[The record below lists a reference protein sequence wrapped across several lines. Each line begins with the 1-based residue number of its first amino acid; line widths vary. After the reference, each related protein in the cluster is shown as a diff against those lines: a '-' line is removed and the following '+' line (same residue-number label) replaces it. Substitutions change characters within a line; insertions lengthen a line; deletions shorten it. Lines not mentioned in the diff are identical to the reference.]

1 MLSEASADAA
11 FGDEVGSSGVAA
23 LDAVL
28 GGLFWGDNVVWAEA
42 EPGAADPFYAAA
54 AAAYGTD
61 GLIHVR
67 LRDRERPHGEA
78 EVIDARP
85 GQADAQPAPL
95 LRAIAARCRA
105 GDRSLLLFDG
115 LDVMAERWG
124 AEVAEKFFATCCPQ
138 LLAIGAIA
146 YWTMPA
152 GRSNPQLR
160 RTVEEITQC
169 VFSVGDDRMRVVKA
183 DGRPPSVEGAVFRLQ
198 IEADQPQLTPA
209 PMASRIG
216 TGLRAARVKRQLSQ
230 SDLARLVGVS
240 PSSISQ
246 AERGQSGLSLET
258 LLQLAGKLGMTLDE
272 LLRGELVT
280 GCRLGRRDHPPLG
293 RATDRSEPIAL
304 LDDPEVGLRAYL
316 VRIPARATAKPHL
329 AHKGLELVAVAS
341 GLVQVVLAAS
351 RPVLRAGEVVLAE
364 GAPVTGW
371 RNLGTSEAVLF
382 WVLRD
387 ARHVAE

>member
-1 MLSEASADAA
+1 MLSGGSAGAA
-11 FGDEVGSSGVAA
+11 LDDDVASSGVEP

-28 GGLFWGDNVVWAEA
+28 GGLFWGDNVVWEVA
-42 EPGAADPFYAAA
+42 EPGAADPFYSAAA
-54 AAAYGTD
+54 AAHGSD

-67 LRDRERPHGEA
+67 LREREPPATGGD
-78 EVIDARP
+78 VLDARP
-85 GQADAQPAPL
+85 GQAYAQPASL
-95 LRAIAARCRA
+95 LRAIAARCQA

-115 LDVMAERWG
+115 LDAMAERWSP
-124 AEVAEKFFATCCPQ
+124 EVAAKFFATCCPQ

-152 GRSNPQLR
+152 GRRNSELR

-169 VFSVGDDRMRVVKA
+169 VFFVGEDRVRVAKA
-183 DGRPPSVEGAVFRLQ
+183 DGRPPSVEGTVFRLRV
-198 IEADQPQLTPA
+198 ERGRPQLTPA
-209 PMASRIG
+209 PMAARIG
-216 TGLRAARVKRQLSQ
+216 TGLRAARVKRHLSQ
-230 SDLARLVGVS
+230 SDLARLIGVS

-258 LLQLAGKLGMTLDE
+258 LLQLAGKLGMTIDE
-272 LLRGELVT
+272 LLRGELAT

-293 RATDRSEPIAL
+293 RATDQTEPIAL

-316 VRIPARATAKPHL
+316 VRIPARATAKPHQ
-329 AHKGLELVAVAS
+329 AHKGLELVAVAN
-341 GLVQVVLAAS
+341 GLVQVLLATS

-364 GAPVTGW
+364 DAPVTGW
-371 RNLGTSEAVLF
+371 RNLGVAEAAVF

-387 ARHVAE
+387 ARRVEQ